1 MSSIGERGTG
11 PGSRDA
17 ATRPLSRADDPE
29 VDWVAQP
36 PQPAGR
42 RRSGAYWTGTV
53 ALVLGLGAVVVA
65 LATQVTSL
73 AQTVLVAAP
82 LVLIGFGLERVGK
95 SAGRGSLRAI
105 GVLLVLLALIAP
117 MVLSLSSPR
126 SVVNLTQSAAAPP
139 GSSAALL
146 RATLGGG
153 QIQIGPGAAGLYEAQ
168 LRSPGTPSA
177 GVSTN
182 GGTAVIDL
190 RAPAQHGLLARNRGS
205 DWSAKLSTGLPWR
218 VEVDGGALTTD
229 LDLRGL
235 DVRSIRVQSG
245 LSRMAVR
252 LGQPATQVPVDLQ
265 ISAGLIDLYLPRAVS
280 FEARV
285 DGAML
290 NNFTDQGM
298 QRSADAWRTPET
310 GGRGRFLVR
319 VRGATGR
326 VRVHRF

>member
-1 MSSIGERGTG
+1 VSSSIGEQDTD
-11 PGSRDA
+11 PGARDA
-17 ATRPLSRADDPE
+17 ATRPLARSAEPE
-29 VDWVAQP
+29 LDLVVRR
-36 PQPAGR
+36 PQPTTR
-42 RRSGAYWTGTV
+42 RGSGAYWTGTV
-53 ALVLGLGAVVVA
+53 ALVVGLGAVVVA

-73 AQTVLVAAP
+73 VQTVLVAAP
-82 LVLIGFGLERVGK
+82 LVLVGFGLERVGK
-95 SAGRGSLRAI
+95 SAGRGSLRAV
-105 GVLLVLLALIAP
+105 GVVLVLLALIAP

-126 SVVNLTQSAAAPP
+126 SVVNATHSAAAPP
-139 GSSAALL
+139 GSSAAVI
-146 RATLGGG
+146 RASLGGG
-153 QIQIGPGAAGLYEAQ
+153 QFRLGPGAAGLYEAQ

-182 GGTAVIDL
+182 GGTAVVDL

-235 DVRSIRVQSG
+235 DVRSVRVQSG

-265 ISAGLIDLYLPRAVS
+265 ISAGLIDLYLPRGVG
-280 FEARV
+280 FEVRV

-290 NNFTDQGM
+290 NNFADQGL
-298 QRSADAWRTPET
+298 RRGADAWQTPEA
-310 GGRGRFLVR
+310 GRGRFVFR
-319 VRGATGR
+319 IRGATGR
-326 VRVHRF
+326 VRVHRA

>member
-1 MSSIGERGTG
+1 VSSIGDQDTD

-17 ATRPLSRADDPE
+17 STRPLPRAAEPE
-29 VDWVAQP
+29 ADWVAP
-36 PQPAGR
+36 PPGRTGR
-42 RRSGAYWTGTV
+42 RGSGAYWTGTV

-73 AQTVLVAAP
+73 AQTVLVAVP
-82 LVLIGFGLERVGK
+82 LVLVGFGLERVGK
-95 SAGRGSLRAI
+95 SAARGSLRAI

-126 SVVNLTQSAAAPP
+126 SVVNLTASAAAPP

-153 QIQIGPGAAGLYEAQ
+153 QIRVGPGAAGLYEAQ
-168 LRSPGTPSA
+168 LRSPGRPTA
-177 GVSTN
+177 EVSTN
-182 GGTAVIDL
+182 GGTAVVDL

-235 DVRSIRVQSG
+235 DVRSVRVQSG

-252 LGQPATQVPVDLQ
+252 LGQPATQVPLDLQ

-280 FEARV
+280 VEVRV

-290 NNFTDQGM
+290 NNFADQGM
-298 QRSADAWRTPET
+298 QRSTGAWRTPET
-310 GGRGRFLVR
+310 GGRGRFVVR

-326 VRVHRF
+326 VRVHRL